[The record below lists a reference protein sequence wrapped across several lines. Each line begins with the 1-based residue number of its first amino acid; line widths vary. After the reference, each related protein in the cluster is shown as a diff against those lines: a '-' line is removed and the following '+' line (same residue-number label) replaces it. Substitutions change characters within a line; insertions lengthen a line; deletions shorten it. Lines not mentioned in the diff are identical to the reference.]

1 MRNWLSILGFKY
13 QLLKNMK
20 FYTENVIS
28 FFLYKIFKSETDS
41 DPSQFVMPFIM
52 VFWSFAFIFFYC
64 ELGQAVTNQFNHFD
78 DALCQCKW
86 YLCAVDL
93 QQMLLTFM
101 SDTQQPMLLRGYAN
115 IVCARDSFKNVTKNP
130 NKIGQ
135 RIVVIPYIL
144 QF

>member
-1 MRNWLSILGFKY
+1 MHNWLSIHGIKY
-13 QLLKNMK
+13 QFKKNMK
-20 FYTENVIS
+20 FDIDNVS
-28 FFLYKIFKSETDS
+28 FYFSYKILKSEPDS
-41 DPSQFVMPFIM
+41 DPSQFVMPLLM

-64 ELGQAVTNQFNHFD
+64 ELGQSVTNQFNHFD

-86 YLCAVDL
+86 YLCSVDL